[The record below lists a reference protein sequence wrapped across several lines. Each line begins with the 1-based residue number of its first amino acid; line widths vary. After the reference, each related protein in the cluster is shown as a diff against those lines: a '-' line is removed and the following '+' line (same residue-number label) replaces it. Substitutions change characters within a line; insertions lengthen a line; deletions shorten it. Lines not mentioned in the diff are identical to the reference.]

1 VQAVRVYMVEIRIV
15 ANIFFFILCCSLF
28 AINFDLYS

>member
-15 ANIFFFILCCSLF
+15 ANIFFFIFVVPFL
-28 AINFDLYS
+28 